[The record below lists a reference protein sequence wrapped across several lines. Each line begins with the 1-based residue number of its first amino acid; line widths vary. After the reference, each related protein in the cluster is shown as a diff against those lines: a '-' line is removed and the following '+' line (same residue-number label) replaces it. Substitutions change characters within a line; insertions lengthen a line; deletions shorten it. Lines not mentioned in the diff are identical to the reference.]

1 MIFIDKFNKW
11 RYLGYSKEILKKC
24 ENAIDKN
31 NMKVLKSAS
40 ILGVII
46 WTITAIFYSIIQKH
60 THSTISL
67 FYGLLSLIVFLISS
81 KVYKFS
87 KRYSTNVKNGLIMVC
102 AIITYSFGIFIG
114 TFGAGNDLAV
124 TVVWQFIFISIIFD
138 MIPMKNLIMIP
149 TAIIFIFCSYI
160 TKDNIKASYD
170 LINVTTA
177 IIIGLYMSWYKTR
190 LRVESIIN
198 KFKLKEKNKKLYYL
212 NTIDSLTGLL
222 NRKEIFKI
230 LCSLHEECIKDDEKL
245 VCLMMDVDNFKA
257 YNDFYGHPYGDKLL
271 HQLGKVFNDLCET
284 NEIYIGRI
292 GGEEFL
298 ACWKLKE
305 NEDPQNMANKIRKS
319 VIALNIP
326 HVKSDASKVVTIS
339 QGLFVDTD
347 NKIEKYETAY
357 ILADEALYQAKNRGK
372 NCCYR
377 R

>member
-1 MIFIDKFNKW
+1 MIFLDKFNKW

-24 ENAIDKN
+24 EDAIDKN

-46 WTITAIFYSIIQKH
+46 WTITSIFYVIIQKY
-60 THSTISL
+60 TYSIVSL
-67 FYGLLSLIVFLISS
+67 FYGLLSLTVSLISS
-81 KVYKFS
+81 KLYKCSKVYS
-87 KRYSTNVKNGLIMVC
+87 SNIKNGLIMFC

-138 MIPMKNLIMIP
+138 MTPMKNLIMIP
-149 TAIIFIFCSYI
+149 VAIIFIFCSYI

-170 LINVTTA
+170 LINATTA

-198 KFKLKEKNKKLYYL
+198 KFKLKEKNNKLYYL

-230 LCSLHEECIKDDEKL
+230 LCSLHEECIKDGKKL

-257 YNDFYGHPYGDKLL
+257 YNDYYGHPSGDKLL

-339 QGLFVDTD
+339 QGLFVDIG
-347 NKIEKYETAY
+347 NKIEEYQTAY